1 MLLPLCHERTAAS
14 AGLAIKHIT
23 RMPVLDGPRIW
34 HGQCGQDYV
43 VASVM
48 RGARSLYFVDLAAN
62 EPIRLSNTRA
72 LERDYGWSGVC
83 IEPIS
88 QLAQQLSA
96 IRRCTVLNDIISNES
111 APVTFRVA
119 SEGHVFS
126 RVDRSTND
134 WPAARAHPPSARE
147 PPGSREPPAS
157 REPPRGA
164 PPSRVSRT
172 LVDAL
177 AKSGAPPTIHFLSLD
192 VEGSE
197 EAALSDVA
205 LARYRFLTMTVENPT
220 PLLARRLAR
229 HGYAL
234 ALPTLGRYAGRTALS
249 HSPAPLAPQH
259 DSPGSLQSCLPS
271 VLSSSPAYRPSSSL
285 TYGPDRSRIRSA
297 GTATPCTYTPPSRGA
312 CATPRRVRATRSS
325 PLSGRCA
332 SARRGRT
339 CAASRHTR
347 CRTST
352 SAA

>member
-126 RVDRSTND
+126 RVDRATND

-234 ALPTLGRYAGRTALS
+234 ALPTLGRYAGRTALP

-271 VLSSSPAYRPSSSL
+271 VLSSSPAYRPSSSPVL
-285 TYGPDRSRIRSA
+285 RTVPTAPASA
-297 GTATPCTYTPPSRGA
+297 RQVRRRPVRTPRRPGGRAQRHGA
-312 CATPRRVRATRSS
+312 CARRAPR
-325 PLSGRCA
+325 L
-332 SARRGRT
+332 
-339 CAASRHTR
+339 
-347 CRTST
+347 
-352 SAA
+352 